1 MIRPADIRQ
10 TTLRLAYP
18 RTVRPPVR
26 TNFHWRQPLPQR
38 SVLQPHALPNG
49 SIPNRPET
57 YNGGHGTGVG
67 FKKKTY
73 QKFYVLFY
81 FIFEFRSLNA
91 FFIAV

>member
-67 FKKKTY
+67 FKKNISKVLC
-73 QKFYVLFY
+73 FVLFY
-81 FIFEFRSLNA
+81 FEFRSLNA